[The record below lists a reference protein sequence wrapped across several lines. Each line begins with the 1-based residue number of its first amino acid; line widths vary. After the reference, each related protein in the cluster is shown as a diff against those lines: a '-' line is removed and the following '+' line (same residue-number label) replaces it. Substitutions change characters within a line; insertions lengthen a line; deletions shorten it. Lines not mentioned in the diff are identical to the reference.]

1 VTLEKDKS
9 SNLFE
14 ALVAARLL
22 VRDAPVLLA
31 QRAIAL
37 SVIEEIDRA
46 LATLDPRGKEAENNA
61 AAPSALARERADRV
75 EAEGAQRRAEF
86 LYEATSALF
95 EAPLEPAARCEK
107 LTRLAVPDLADWCL
121 CDLLDGTQVER
132 VAVGH
137 WNPDGDAL
145 ARGLVRSYPLEPAA
159 TRGISRVLTTR
170 QAELEGDLPPL
181 RARSGALPD
190 EASEGDFENVLRTLG
205 ARSYLVVPLIA
216 DGRLLGALTFLFA
229 ESSRRYGPHDLR
241 LAEDLGRRAA
251 LAQQN
256 AALFTQLQRA
266 VSSREEM
273 VAVVSHDLRNPLS
286 SIKLAASLQ
295 QQAEGEAHHPKAKSA
310 IILRA
315 VGRMEALLHD
325 LLDAAS
331 IDAGTLA
338 IRPSSVEIEAV
349 VAEAID
355 AIEPSVRDK
364 RLIVSRSVERAI
376 VLLADPDRLLQVLGN
391 LLGNAAKFARQGDR
405 IDVRVERAGSF
416 CAFTIRDSGPGIAAS
431 HVPHIFDRFWQGHAR
446 SREGAGLG
454 LAIAKGIVDAHGG
467 TLAVVS
473 REGEGTQFDFTIPL
487 APAPRQSEA

>member
-1 VTLEKDKS
+1 
-9 SNLFE
+9 
-14 ALVAARLL
+14 
-22 VRDAPVLLA
+22 
-31 QRAIAL
+31 
-37 SVIEEIDRA
+37 
-46 LATLDPRGKEAENNA
+46 
-61 AAPSALARERADRV
+61 
-75 EAEGAQRRAEF
+75 
-86 LYEATSALF
+86 
-95 EAPLEPAARCEK
+95 
-107 LTRLAVPDLADWCL
+107 
-121 CDLLDGTQVER
+121 
-132 VAVGH
+132 
-137 WNPDGDAL
+137 
-145 ARGLVRSYPLEPAA
+145 
-159 TRGISRVLTTR
+159 
-170 QAELEGDLPPL
+170 
-181 RARSGALPD
+181 
-190 EASEGDFENVLRTLG
+190 
-205 ARSYLVVPLIA
+205 
-216 DGRLLGALTFLFA
+216 
-229 ESSRRYGPHDLR
+229 